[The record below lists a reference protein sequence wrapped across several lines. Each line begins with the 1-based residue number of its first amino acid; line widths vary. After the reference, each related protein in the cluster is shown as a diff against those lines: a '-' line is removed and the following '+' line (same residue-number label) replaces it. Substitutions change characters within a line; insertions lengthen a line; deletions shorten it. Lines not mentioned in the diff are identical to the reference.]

1 MLRNKT
7 MIQKK
12 QFLGAFIMA
21 AAFAG
26 YTFNGYADN
35 GLITYSANTGT
46 KEVKY
51 FGTLKKESFDVAML
65 LADKYAK
72 GKKIETI
79 KVPFPKDAEISNVKI
94 WMTKKLALANKKN
107 VADVM
112 TLDATMDDS
121 TAIVKL
127 ATPYTIDSDTLYIGY
142 SFDIDELT
150 DRTQLPISLINEKG
164 VQGLWT
170 HSNRTYRAWMDKSTY
185 GCSAMQVE
193 LSGFNANDAYF
204 EGFKDY
210 YNQVNIATPI
220 KLTLLNRG
228 YKGIKS
234 IDYSYSVGDKKG
246 SDRLTLDAPIPAYLN
261 ASTEF
266 TITLP
271 AIETKGKY
279 PVTFSIDKVN
289 GEANSETATANS
301 TMAIYNK
308 LPKHRPV
315 MEEFTGTWCGNCARG
330 WVGLEVMTRLH
341 PDFIALA
348 YHSGD
353 VMQVMPVDRFLGF
366 NKDLGYPSANLDR
379 SYTELDPYYGVS
391 MEPFGIEEEW
401 KKQAEIL
408 APASLETEAAF
419 TPDGKNIKAK
429 ATLEFP
435 EAANDADKYSV
446 EFVLVADSLHG
457 EGQAWE
463 QSNYLEDN
471 DTKAHFPFPEAD
483 IFFAGSSSIPNMH
496 YNDVVVATTR
506 LRDGLIKL
514 PAKVEAEKAFSIEGT
529 ISEVDSIKN
538 MANYPVI
545 QDSKNLRIV
554 ALLINEKG
562 QIVNGAK
569 AKVTG
574 YETTGI
580 RNINTNAAEADVPA
594 IYNLQ
599 GHRLQTMQKGLN
611 IIRTKDGKTKKVM
624 L

>member
-1 MLRNKT
+1 

-12 QFLGAFIMA
+12 HFLGAFIMA

-26 YTFNGYADN
+26 YTFNGYAND
-35 GLITYSANTGT
+35 GLVTYSANTGT

-51 FGTLKKESFDVAML
+51 FGTAKKESFDVAML
-65 LADKYAK
+65 LADKYTK

-79 KVPFPKDAEISNVKI
+79 KVPFPKNAEIGNVKI
-94 WMTKKLALANKKN
+94 WLTKKLTLENKKN

-121 TAIVKL
+121 TAIVKF

-142 SFDIDELT
+142 SFDVVELT
-150 DRTQLPISLINEKG
+150 ERTQLPISLINEKG

-170 HSNRTYRAWMDKSTY
+170 HSSRTYRSWLDKSTY

-220 KLTLLNRG
+220 NLTLLNHG
-228 YKGIKS
+228 YNGIKS
-234 IDYSYSVGDKKG
+234 IDYSYSVGDKKV
-246 SDRLTLDAPIPAYLN
+246 SDHLTLDAPIPACLN

-266 TITLP
+266 TVTLP

-279 PVTFSIDKVN
+279 PVSFSIDKVN
-289 GEANSETATANS
+289 GEANSEVATANS
-301 TMAIYNK
+301 TIAIYNK

-330 WVGLEVMTRLH
+330 WIGLEVMTRLH

-353 VMQVMPVDRFLGF
+353 VMQVIDQKQFLGF
-366 NKDLGYPSANLDR
+366 DTSNPSYPMANIDR
-379 SYTELDPYYGVS
+379 VYTDIDPYYGED
-391 MEPFGIEEEW
+391 MTPFGIEELW
-401 KKQAEIL
+401 NKRAEIL

-419 TPDGKNIKAK
+419 TPDGKDIKAK
-429 ATLEFP
+429 AILEFP

-446 EFVLVADSLHG
+446 EFVLVTDGLHG

-463 QSNYLEDN
+463 QSNYLEENEKGDY
-471 DTKAHFPFPEAD
+471 PFPEAD

-514 PAKVEAEKAFSIEGT
+514 PAKVEAEKAFSIKGT

-554 ALLINEKG
+554 ALLLNEKG
-562 QIVNGAK
+562 QIVNGAQ

>member
-1 MLRNKT
+1 

-12 QFLGAFIMA
+12 HFLGAFIMA
-21 AAFAG
+21 VAFAG

-35 GLITYSANTGT
+35 GLVTYSANTGT

-51 FGTLKKESFDVAML
+51 FGTAKKESFDVAML
-65 LADKYAK
+65 LADKYTK
-72 GKKIETI
+72 GKKIESI
-79 KVPFPKDAEISNVKI
+79 KVPFPKNAEIGNVKI
-94 WMTKKLALANKKN
+94 WLTKKLALANKKN

-121 TAIVKL
+121 TAIVKF

-142 SFDIDELT
+142 SFDVVELT
-150 DRTQLPISLINEKG
+150 ERTQLPISLINEKG

-170 HSNRTYRAWMDKSTY
+170 HSSRTYRSWLDKSTY

-220 KLTLLNRG
+220 NLTLLNRG
-228 YKGIKS
+228 YNGIKS
-234 IDYSYSVGDKKG
+234 IDYSYSVGDKKV
-246 SDRLTLDAPIPAYLN
+246 SDHLTLDAPIPACLN

-266 TITLP
+266 TVTLP
-271 AIETKGKY
+271 AIEAKGKY

-289 GEANSETATANS
+289 GEANSEVATANS

-330 WVGLEVMTRLH
+330 WIGLEVMTRLH

-353 VMQVMPVDRFLGF
+353 VMQVIDQKLFLGF
-366 NKDLGYPSANLDR
+366 DTENPSYPMANIDR
-379 SYTELDPYYGVS
+379 VYTDIDPYYGAD
-391 MEPFGIEEEW
+391 MTPFGIEEIW

-419 TPDGKNIKAK
+419 TPDGKDIKAK

-446 EFVLVADSLHG
+446 EFVLVTDGLHG

-463 QSNYLEDN
+463 QSNYLEENEKGDY
-471 DTKAHFPFPEAD
+471 PFPEAD

-529 ISEVDSIKN
+529 ITEVDSIKN

-554 ALLINEKG
+554 ALLLNEKG
-562 QIVNGAK
+562 QIVNGAQ

>member
-1 MLRNKT
+1 

-12 QFLGAFIMA
+12 HFLGAFIMA

-51 FGTLKKESFDVAML
+51 FGTAKKESFDVAML
-65 LADKYAK
+65 LADKYTK
-72 GKKIETI
+72 GKKIESI
-79 KVPFPKDAEISNVKI
+79 KVPFPKNAEIGNVKI
-94 WMTKKLALANKKN
+94 WLTKKLALANKKN

-121 TAIVKL
+121 TAIVKF

-142 SFDIDELT
+142 SFDVVELT
-150 DRTQLPISLINEKG
+150 ERTQLPISLINEKG

-170 HSNRTYRAWMDKSTY
+170 HSSRTYRSWLDKSTY

-220 KLTLLNRG
+220 NLTLLNRG
-228 YKGIKS
+228 YNGIKS
-234 IDYSYSVGDKKG
+234 IDYSYSVGDKKV
-246 SDRLTLDAPIPAYLN
+246 SDRLTLDAPIPACLN

-266 TITLP
+266 TVTLP
-271 AIETKGKY
+271 AIEAKGKY

-289 GEANSETATANS
+289 GEANSEVATANS

-330 WVGLEVMTRLH
+330 WIGLEVMTRLH

-353 VMQVMPVDRFLGF
+353 VMQVIDQKNFLGF
-366 NKDLGYPSANLDR
+366 DTENPAYPMANIDR
-379 SYTELDPYYGVS
+379 VYTDIDPYYGAD
-391 MEPFGIEEEW
+391 MTPFGIEEIW

-419 TPDGKNIKAK
+419 TPDGNDIKAK
-429 ATLEFP
+429 AILEFP
-435 EAANDADKYSV
+435 EDANDADKYSV
-446 EFVLVADSLHG
+446 EFVLVTDGLHG

-463 QSNYLEDN
+463 QSNYLEENEKGD
-471 DTKAHFPFPEAD
+471 FPFPEAD

-506 LRDGLIKL
+506 LRNGLIKL
-514 PAKVEAEKAFSIEGT
+514 PAKVEAEKAFCIEGT
-529 ISEVDSIKN
+529 ITEVDSIKN

-554 ALLINEKG
+554 ALLLNEKG
-562 QIVNGAK
+562 QIVNGAQ

-580 RNINTNAAEADVPA
+580 RNINNNAAEADVPA

>member
-1 MLRNKT
+1 
-7 MIQKK
+7 
-12 QFLGAFIMA
+12 
-21 AAFAG
+21 
-26 YTFNGYADN
+26 
-35 GLITYSANTGT
+35 
-46 KEVKY
+46 
-51 FGTLKKESFDVAML
+51 
-65 LADKYAK
+65 
-72 GKKIETI
+72 
-79 KVPFPKDAEISNVKI
+79 
-94 WMTKKLALANKKN
+94 
-107 VADVM
+107 
-112 TLDATMDDS
+112 
-121 TAIVKL
+121 
-127 ATPYTIDSDTLYIGY
+127 
-142 SFDIDELT
+142 
-150 DRTQLPISLINEKG
+150 
-164 VQGLWT
+164 
-170 HSNRTYRAWMDKSTY
+170 MDKSLY
-185 GCSAMQVE
+185 GCSAIQVE

-228 YKGIKS
+228 YNGIKS

-246 SDRLTLDAPIPAYLN
+246 SDRLTLDAPIPACLN

-279 PVTFSIDKVN
+279 PVSFSIDKVN
-289 GEANSETATANS
+289 GEANSEVATANS

-330 WVGLEVMTRLH
+330 WIGLEVMTRLH

-353 VMQVMPVDRFLGF
+353 VMQVIDQKLFLGF
-366 NKDLGYPSANLDR
+366 DTENPSYPMANIDR
-379 SYTELDPYYGVS
+379 VYTDIDPYYGAD
-391 MEPFGIEEEW
+391 MTPFGSEEIW

-419 TPDGKNIKAK
+419 TPDGKDIKAK
-429 ATLEFP
+429 AILEFP
-435 EAANDADKYSV
+435 EDTNDADKYSV
-446 EFVLVADSLHG
+446 EFVLVTDGLHG

-463 QSNYLEDN
+463 QSNYLEENEKGDY
-471 DTKAHFPFPEAD
+471 PFPEAD

-514 PAKVEAEKAFSIEGT
+514 PAKVEAEKAFTIEGT
-529 ISEVDSIKN
+529 IAEVDSIKN

-554 ALLINEKG
+554 ALLLNEKG
-562 QIVNGAK
+562 EIVNGAQ

-580 RNINTNAAEADVPA
+580 RNINTNATEADVPA

>member
-1 MLRNKT
+1 

-12 QFLGAFIMA
+12 HFLGAFIMA

-26 YTFNGYADN
+26 YTFNGYAND
-35 GLITYSANTGT
+35 GLVTYSANTGT

-51 FGTLKKESFDVAML
+51 FGTAKKESFDVAML
-65 LADKYAK
+65 LADKYTK

-79 KVPFPKDAEISNVKI
+79 KVPFPKNAEIGNVKI
-94 WMTKKLALANKKN
+94 WLTKKLTLENKKN

-112 TLDATMDDS
+112 SLDATMDDS
-121 TAIVKL
+121 TAIVKF

-142 SFDIDELT
+142 SFDVVELT
-150 DRTQLPISLINEKG
+150 ERTQLPISLINEKG

-170 HSNRTYRAWMDKSTY
+170 HSSRTYRSWLDKSTY

-220 KLTLLNRG
+220 NLTLLNRG
-228 YKGIKS
+228 YNGIKS
-234 IDYSYSVGDKKG
+234 IDYSYSVGDKKV
-246 SDRLTLDAPIPAYLN
+246 SDHLTLDAPIPACLN

-266 TITLP
+266 TVTLP
-271 AIETKGKY
+271 AIEAKGKY

-289 GEANSETATANS
+289 GEANSEVATANS

-315 MEEFTGTWCGNCARG
+315 MEEFTGTWCGNCSRG
-330 WVGLEVMTRLH
+330 WIGLEVMTRLH

-353 VMQVMPVDRFLGF
+353 VMQVIDQKNFLGF
-366 NKDLGYPSANLDR
+366 DTENPAYPMANIDR
-379 SYTELDPYYGVS
+379 VYTDIDPYYGAD
-391 MEPFGIEEEW
+391 MTPFGIEEIW

-419 TPDGKNIKAK
+419 TPDGKDIKAK
-429 ATLEFP
+429 AILEFP
-435 EAANDADKYSV
+435 EDANDADKYSV
-446 EFVLVADSLHG
+446 EFVLVTDGLHG

-463 QSNYLEDN
+463 QSNYLEENEKGDY
-471 DTKAHFPFPEAD
+471 PFPEAD

-514 PAKVEAEKAFSIEGT
+514 PAKVEAEKAFCIEGT
-529 ISEVDSIKN
+529 ITEVDSIKN

-554 ALLINEKG
+554 ALLLNEKG
-562 QIVNGAK
+562 EIVNGAQ

>member
-1 MLRNKT
+1 

-12 QFLGAFIMA
+12 HFLGAFIMA

-51 FGTLKKESFDVAML
+51 FGTAKKESFDVAML
-65 LADKYAK
+65 LADKYTK

-79 KVPFPKDAEISNVKI
+79 KVPFPKNAEIGNVKI
-94 WMTKKLALANKKN
+94 WLTKKLTLENKKN

-121 TAIVKL
+121 TAIVKF

-142 SFDIDELT
+142 SFDVVELT
-150 DRTQLPISLINEKG
+150 ERTQLPISLINEKG

-170 HSNRTYRAWMDKSTY
+170 HSSRTYRSWLDKSTY

-220 KLTLLNRG
+220 NLTLLNRG
-228 YKGIKS
+228 YNGIKS
-234 IDYSYSVGDKKG
+234 IDYSYSVGDKKV
-246 SDRLTLDAPIPAYLN
+246 SDHLTLDAPIPACLN

-266 TITLP
+266 TVTLP
-271 AIETKGKY
+271 AIEAKGKY

-289 GEANSETATANS
+289 GEANSEVATANS

-330 WVGLEVMTRLH
+330 WIGLEVMTRLH

-353 VMQVMPVDRFLGF
+353 VMQVIDQKNFLGF
-366 NKDLGYPSANLDR
+366 DTENPAYPMANIDR
-379 SYTELDPYYGVS
+379 VYTDIDPYYGAD
-391 MEPFGIEEEW
+391 MTPFGIEEMW

-419 TPDGKNIKAK
+419 TPDGKDIKAK
-429 ATLEFP
+429 AILEFP
-435 EAANDADKYSV
+435 EDVNDADKYSV
-446 EFVLVADSLHG
+446 EFVLVTDGLHG

-463 QSNYLEDN
+463 QSNYLEENEKGDY
-471 DTKAHFPFPEAD
+471 PFPEAD

-554 ALLINEKG
+554 ALLLNEKG
-562 QIVNGAK
+562 QIVNGAQ

>member
-1 MLRNKT
+1 

-12 QFLGAFIMA
+12 HFLGAFIMA

-26 YTFNGYADN
+26 YTFNGYAND
-35 GLITYSANTGT
+35 GLVTYSANTGT

-51 FGTLKKESFDVAML
+51 FGTAKKESFDVAML
-65 LADKYAK
+65 LADKYTK

-79 KVPFPKDAEISNVKI
+79 KVPFPKNAEIGNVKI
-94 WMTKKLALANKKN
+94 WLTKKLTLENKKN

-112 TLDATMDDS
+112 SLDATMDDS
-121 TAIVKL
+121 TAIVKF

-142 SFDIDELT
+142 SFDVVELT
-150 DRTQLPISLINEKG
+150 ERTQLPISLINEKG

-170 HSNRTYRAWMDKSTY
+170 HSSRTYRSWLDKSTY

-220 KLTLLNRG
+220 NLTLLNRG
-228 YKGIKS
+228 YNGIKS
-234 IDYSYSVGDKKG
+234 IDYSYSVGDKKV
-246 SDRLTLDAPIPAYLN
+246 SDRLTLDAPIPACLN

-266 TITLP
+266 TVTLP
-271 AIETKGKY
+271 AIEAKGKY

-289 GEANSETATANS
+289 GEANSEVATANS

-330 WVGLEVMTRLH
+330 WIGLEVMTRLH

-353 VMQVMPVDRFLGF
+353 VMQVIDQKQFLGF
-366 NKDLGYPSANLDR
+366 DTENPAYPMANIDR
-379 SYTELDPYYGVS
+379 VYTDIDPYYGAD
-391 MEPFGIEEEW
+391 MTPFGIEEIW

-419 TPDGKNIKAK
+419 TPDGNDIKAK
-429 ATLEFP
+429 AILEFP

-446 EFVLVADSLHG
+446 EFVLVTDGLHG

-463 QSNYLEDN
+463 QSNYLEENEKGDY
-471 DTKAHFPFPEAD
+471 PFPEAD

-554 ALLINEKG
+554 ALLLNEKG
-562 QIVNGAK
+562 QIVNGAQ

-580 RNINTNAAEADVPA
+580 RNINNNAAEADVPA

-624 L
+624 R

>member
-1 MLRNKT
+1 

-12 QFLGAFIMA
+12 HFLGAFIMA

-26 YTFNGYADN
+26 YTFNGYAND
-35 GLITYSANTGT
+35 GLVTYSANTGT

-51 FGTLKKESFDVAML
+51 FGTAKKESFDVAML
-65 LADKYAK
+65 LADKYTK
-72 GKKIETI
+72 GKKIESI
-79 KVPFPKDAEISNVKI
+79 KVPFPKNAEIGNVKI
-94 WMTKKLALANKKN
+94 WLTKKLALANKKN

-121 TAIVKL
+121 TAIVKF

-142 SFDIDELT
+142 SFDVVELT
-150 DRTQLPISLINEKG
+150 ERTQLPISLINEKG

-170 HSNRTYRAWMDKSTY
+170 HSSRTYRSWLDKSTY

-220 KLTLLNRG
+220 NLTLLNRG
-228 YKGIKS
+228 YNGIKS
-234 IDYSYSVGDKKG
+234 IDYSYSVGDKKV
-246 SDRLTLDAPIPAYLN
+246 SDRLTLDAPIPACLN

-266 TITLP
+266 TVTLP
-271 AIETKGKY
+271 AIEAKGKY

-289 GEANSETATANS
+289 GEANSEVATANS

-330 WVGLEVMTRLH
+330 WIGLEVMTRLH

-353 VMQVMPVDRFLGF
+353 VMQVIDQKLFLGF
-366 NKDLGYPSANLDR
+366 DTENPSYPMANIDR
-379 SYTELDPYYGVS
+379 VYTDIDPYYGAD
-391 MEPFGIEEEW
+391 MTPFGIEEIW

-419 TPDGKNIKAK
+419 TPDGKDIKAK
-429 ATLEFP
+429 AILEFP
-435 EAANDADKYSV
+435 EDANDADKYSV
-446 EFVLVADSLHG
+446 EFVLVTDGLHG

-463 QSNYLEDN
+463 QSNYLEENEKGD
-471 DTKAHFPFPEAD
+471 FPFPEAD

-506 LRDGLIKL
+506 LRNGLIKL

-529 ISEVDSIKN
+529 ITEVDSIKN

-554 ALLINEKG
+554 ALLLNEKG
-562 QIVNGAK
+562 EIVNGAQ

-580 RNINTNAAEADVPA
+580 RNINNNAAEADVPA

>member
-1 MLRNKT
+1 

-12 QFLGAFIMA
+12 HFLGAFIMA

-35 GLITYSANTGT
+35 GLITYSANNGT

-51 FGTLKKESFDVAML
+51 FGTNKKESFDVAML
-65 LADKYAK
+65 LADKFAK

-79 KVPFPKDAEISNVKI
+79 KVPFPKDAEIGNVKI
-94 WMTKKLALANKKN
+94 WLTKKLTLVNKKN
-107 VADVM
+107 VPDVM
-112 TLDATMDDS
+112 SLDATMDDS

-127 ATPYTIDSDTLYIGY
+127 TTPYTIDSDTLYIGY
-142 SFDIDELT
+142 SFDVVELT
-150 DRTQLPISLINEKG
+150 EKTALPISLINEKG
-164 VQGLWT
+164 AQGLWT
-170 HSNRTYRAWMDKSTY
+170 HSNRTYRSWLDKSTY

-210 YNQVNIATPI
+210 YNQVNTTTPI

-228 YKGIKS
+228 YNGIKS
-234 IDYSYSVGDKKG
+234 IDYSYSVGDKKV
-246 SDRLTLDAPIPAYLN
+246 SDHLTLDAPIPACLN

-266 TITLP
+266 TVTLP
-271 AIETKGKY
+271 AIEAKGKY

-289 GEANSETATANS
+289 GEANSEVATANS

-330 WVGLEVMTRLH
+330 WIGLEVMTRLH

-353 VMQVMPVDRFLGF
+353 VMQVIDQKNFLGF
-366 NKDLGYPSANLDR
+366 DTENPAYPMANIDR
-379 SYTELDPYYGVS
+379 VYTDIDPYYGAD
-391 MEPFGIEEEW
+391 MTPFGIEEIW

-419 TPDGKNIKAK
+419 TPDGKDIKAK
-429 ATLEFP
+429 AILEFP
-435 EAANDADKYSV
+435 EDTNDADKYSV
-446 EFVLVADSLHG
+446 EFVLVTDGLHG

-463 QSNYLEDN
+463 QSNYLEENEKGDY
-471 DTKAHFPFPEAD
+471 PFPEAD

-554 ALLINEKG
+554 ALLLNEKG
-562 QIVNGAK
+562 EIVNGAQ

-580 RNINTNAAEADVPA
+580 RNINTNATEADVPA

>member
-1 MLRNKT
+1 

-12 QFLGAFIMA
+12 HFLGAFIMA

-26 YTFNGYADN
+26 YTFNGYAND
-35 GLITYSANTGT
+35 GLVTYSANTGT

-51 FGTLKKESFDVAML
+51 FGTAKKESFDVAML
-65 LADKYAK
+65 LADKYTK

-79 KVPFPKDAEISNVKI
+79 KVPFPKNAEIGNVKI
-94 WMTKKLALANKKN
+94 WLTKKLALANKKN

-121 TAIVKL
+121 TAIVKF

-142 SFDIDELT
+142 SFDVVELT
-150 DRTQLPISLINEKG
+150 ERTQLPISLINEKG

-170 HSNRTYRAWMDKSTY
+170 HSSRTYRSWLDKSTY

-220 KLTLLNRG
+220 NLTLLNRG
-228 YKGIKS
+228 YNGIKS
-234 IDYSYSVGDKKG
+234 IDYSYSVGDKKV
-246 SDRLTLDAPIPAYLN
+246 SDHLTLDAPIPACLN

-266 TITLP
+266 TVTLP
-271 AIETKGKY
+271 AIEAKGKY

-289 GEANSETATANS
+289 GEANSEVATANS

-330 WVGLEVMTRLH
+330 WIGLEVMTRLH

-353 VMQVMPVDRFLGF
+353 VMQVIDQKQFLGF
-366 NKDLGYPSANLDR
+366 DTSNPSYPMANIDR
-379 SYTELDPYYGVS
+379 VYTDIDPYYGAD
-391 MEPFGIEEEW
+391 MTPFGIEDIW

-419 TPDGKNIKAK
+419 TPDGKDIKAK

-446 EFVLVADSLHG
+446 EFVLVTDGLHG

-463 QSNYLEDN
+463 QSNYLEENEKGDY
-471 DTKAHFPFPEAD
+471 PFPEAD

-529 ISEVDSIKN
+529 IAEVDSIKN

-554 ALLINEKG
+554 ALLLNEKG
-562 QIVNGAK
+562 EIVNGAQ

>member
-1 MLRNKT
+1 
-7 MIQKK
+7 
-12 QFLGAFIMA
+12 MA

-26 YTFNGYADN
+26 YSSDSYADN
-35 GLITYSANTGT
+35 GLITYSANNGT

-51 FGTLKKESFDVAML
+51 FGTNKKESFDVAML

-79 KVPFPKDAEISNVKI
+79 KVPFPKDAEIGNVKI
-94 WMTKKLALANKKN
+94 WLTKKLTLVNKKN
-107 VADVM
+107 VPDVM
-112 TLDATMDDS
+112 SLDATMDDS

-127 ATPYTIDSDTLYIGY
+127 TTPYTIDSDTLYIGY
-142 SFDIDELT
+142 SFDVVELT
-150 DRTQLPISLINEKG
+150 EKTAHPISLINEKG
-164 VQGLWT
+164 AQGLWA
-170 HSNRTYRAWMDKSTY
+170 HSNRTYRSWLDKSTY

-204 EGFKDY
+204 NGFKDY

-228 YKGIKS
+228 YNGIKS

-271 AIETKGKY
+271 AIQSKGKY

-301 TMAIYNK
+301 SMAIYNK

-315 MEEFTGTWCGNCARG
+315 MEEFTGTWCQNCPRG
-330 WVGLEVMTRLH
+330 WIALEVMARLH

-353 VMQVMPVDRFLGF
+353 VMQVIDQKLFLGF
-366 NKDLGYPSANLDR
+366 DTENPSYPMANIDR
-379 SYTELDPYYGVS
+379 VYTDIDPYYGAD
-391 MEPFGIEEEW
+391 MTPFGIEKLW

-429 ATLEFP
+429 AIQEFP

-446 EFVLVADSLHG
+446 EFVLVTDGLHG

-471 DTKAHFPFPEAD
+471 DTQSNYPFPEAN

-506 LRDGLIKL
+506 LLNGLIKL
-514 PAKVEAEKAFSIEGT
+514 PAKVEEEKAFSIEGE
-529 ISEVDSIKN
+529 IANVDSIKN
-538 MANYPVI
+538 KSGFPII

-554 ALLINEKG
+554 ALLLNEKG
-562 QIVNGAK
+562 KIMNGAK
-569 AKVTG
+569 VKVTG

-594 IYNLQ
+594 IYNIQ

-611 IIRTKDGKTKKVM
+611 IIRTKDGKIKKVM
-624 L
+624 R

>member
-1 MLRNKT
+1 

-12 QFLGAFIMA
+12 HFLGAFIMA

-26 YTFNGYADN
+26 YTFNGYAND
-35 GLITYSANTGT
+35 GLVTYSANTGT
-46 KEVKY
+46 KEVTY

-65 LADKYAK
+65 LADKYTK
-72 GKKIETI
+72 GKKIESI
-79 KVPFPKDAEISNVKI
+79 KVPFPKNAEISNVKI
-94 WMTKKLALANKKN
+94 WLTKKLALANKKN

-121 TAIVKL
+121 TAIVKF

-142 SFDIDELT
+142 SFDVVELT
-150 DRTQLPISLINEKG
+150 ERTQLPISLINEKG

-170 HSNRTYRAWMDKSTY
+170 HSSRTYRSWLDKSTY

-220 KLTLLNRG
+220 NLTLLNRG
-228 YKGIKS
+228 YNGIKS
-234 IDYSYSVGDKKG
+234 IDYSYSVGDKKV
-246 SDRLTLDAPIPAYLN
+246 SDHLTLDAPIPACLN

-266 TITLP
+266 TVTLP
-271 AIETKGKY
+271 AIEAKGKY

-289 GEANSETATANS
+289 GEANSEVATANS

-330 WVGLEVMTRLH
+330 WIGLEVMTRLH

-353 VMQVMPVDRFLGF
+353 VMQVIDQKQFLGF
-366 NKDLGYPSANLDR
+366 DTENPSYPMANIDR
-379 SYTELDPYYGVS
+379 VYTDIDPYYGAD
-391 MEPFGIEEEW
+391 MTPFGIEEIW

-419 TPDGKNIKAK
+419 TPDGNDIKAK
-429 ATLEFP
+429 AILEFP
-435 EAANDADKYSV
+435 EDANDADKYSV
-446 EFVLVADSLHG
+446 EFVLVTDGLHG

-463 QSNYLEDN
+463 QSNYLEENEKGDY
-471 DTKAHFPFPEAD
+471 PFPEAD

-506 LRDGLIKL
+506 LRNGLIKL
-514 PAKVEAEKAFSIEGT
+514 PAKVEAEKAFCIEGT
-529 ISEVDSIKN
+529 ITEVDSIKN

-554 ALLINEKG
+554 ALLLNEKG
-562 QIVNGAK
+562 QIVNGAQ

-624 L
+624 R

>member
-1 MLRNKT
+1 

-12 QFLGAFIMA
+12 HFLGAFIMA

-26 YTFNGYADN
+26 YTFNGYAND
-35 GLITYSANTGT
+35 GLVTYSANTGT

-51 FGTLKKESFDVAML
+51 FGTAKKESFDVAML
-65 LADKYAK
+65 LADKYTK

-79 KVPFPKDAEISNVKI
+79 KVPFPKNAEIGNVKI
-94 WMTKKLALANKKN
+94 WLTKKLTLANKKN

-121 TAIVKL
+121 TAIVKF

-142 SFDIDELT
+142 SFDVVELT
-150 DRTQLPISLINEKG
+150 ERTQLPISLINEKG

-170 HSNRTYRAWMDKSTY
+170 HSSRTYRSWLDKSTY

-220 KLTLLNRG
+220 NLTLLNRG
-228 YKGIKS
+228 YNGIKS
-234 IDYSYSVGDKKG
+234 IDYSYSVGDKKV
-246 SDRLTLDAPIPAYLN
+246 SDHLTLEAPIPACLN

-266 TITLP
+266 TVTLP
-271 AIETKGKY
+271 AIEAKGKY

-289 GEANSETATANS
+289 GEANSEVATANS

-330 WVGLEVMTRLH
+330 WIGLEVMTRLH

-353 VMQVMPVDRFLGF
+353 VMQVIDQKQFLGF
-366 NKDLGYPSANLDR
+366 DTENPAYPMANIDR
-379 SYTELDPYYGVS
+379 VYTDIDPYYGAD
-391 MEPFGIEEEW
+391 MTPFGIEEIW

-419 TPDGKNIKAK
+419 TPDGKDIKAK

-446 EFVLVADSLHG
+446 EFVLVTDGLHG

-463 QSNYLEDN
+463 QSNYLEENEKGDY
-471 DTKAHFPFPEAD
+471 PFPEAD

-506 LRDGLIKL
+506 LRNGLIKL
-514 PAKVEAEKAFSIEGT
+514 PAKVEAEKAFCIEGT
-529 ISEVDSIKN
+529 ITEVDSIKN

-554 ALLINEKG
+554 ALLLNEKG
-562 QIVNGAK
+562 QIVNGAQ

>member
-1 MLRNKT
+1 

-12 QFLGAFIMA
+12 HFLGAFIMA

-51 FGTLKKESFDVAML
+51 FGTAKKESFDVAML
-65 LADKYAK
+65 LADKYTK

-79 KVPFPKDAEISNVKI
+79 KVPFPKNAEIGNVKI
-94 WMTKKLALANKKN
+94 WLTKKLTLENKKN

-112 TLDATMDDS
+112 SLDATMDDS
-121 TAIVKL
+121 TAIVKF

-142 SFDIDELT
+142 SFDVVELT
-150 DRTQLPISLINEKG
+150 ERTQLPISLINEKG

-170 HSNRTYRAWMDKSTY
+170 HSSRTYRSWLDKSTY

-228 YKGIKS
+228 YNGIKS

-246 SDRLTLDAPIPAYLN
+246 SDRLTLDAPIPACLN

-266 TITLP
+266 TVTLP
-271 AIETKGKY
+271 AIEAKGKY

-289 GEANSETATANS
+289 GEANSEVATANS

-315 MEEFTGTWCGNCARG
+315 MEEFTGTWCGNCSRG
-330 WVGLEVMTRLH
+330 WIGLEVMTRLH

-353 VMQVMPVDRFLGF
+353 VMQVIDQKQFLGF
-366 NKDLGYPSANLDR
+366 DTENPAYPMANIDR
-379 SYTELDPYYGVS
+379 VYTDIDPYYGAD
-391 MEPFGIEEEW
+391 MTPFGIEEIW

-419 TPDGKNIKAK
+419 TPDGNDIKAK
-429 ATLEFP
+429 AILEFP

-446 EFVLVADSLHG
+446 EFVLVTDGLHG

-463 QSNYLEDN
+463 QSNYLEENEKGDY
-471 DTKAHFPFPEAD
+471 PFPEAD

-554 ALLINEKG
+554 ALLLNEKG
-562 QIVNGAK
+562 EIVNGAQ

>member
-1 MLRNKT
+1 

-12 QFLGAFIMA
+12 HFLGAFIMA

-26 YTFNGYADN
+26 YTFNGYAND
-35 GLITYSANTGT
+35 GLVTYSANTGT

-51 FGTLKKESFDVAML
+51 FGTAKKESFDVAML
-65 LADKYAK
+65 LADKYTK

-79 KVPFPKDAEISNVKI
+79 KVPFPKNAEIGNVKI
-94 WMTKKLALANKKN
+94 WLTKKLTLENKKN

-121 TAIVKL
+121 TAIVKF

-142 SFDIDELT
+142 SFDVVELT
-150 DRTQLPISLINEKG
+150 ERTQLPISLINEKG

-170 HSNRTYRAWMDKSTY
+170 HSSRTYRSWLDKSTY

-228 YKGIKS
+228 YNGIKS
-234 IDYSYSVGDKKG
+234 IDYSYSVGDKKV
-246 SDRLTLDAPIPAYLN
+246 SDHLTLDAPIPACLN

-266 TITLP
+266 TVTLP
-271 AIETKGKY
+271 AIEAKGKY

-289 GEANSETATANS
+289 GEANSEVATANS

-330 WVGLEVMTRLH
+330 WIGLEVMTRLH

-353 VMQVMPVDRFLGF
+353 VMQVIDQKQFLGF
-366 NKDLGYPSANLDR
+366 DTENPSYPMANIDR
-379 SYTELDPYYGVS
+379 VYTDIDPYYGAD
-391 MEPFGIEEEW
+391 MTPFGIEEIW

-419 TPDGKNIKAK
+419 TPDGKDIKAK
-429 ATLEFP
+429 AILEFP
-435 EAANDADKYSV
+435 EDTNDADKYSV
-446 EFVLVADSLHG
+446 EFVLVTDGLHG

-463 QSNYLEDN
+463 QSNYLEENEKGDY
-471 DTKAHFPFPEAD
+471 PFPEAD

-554 ALLINEKG
+554 ALLLNEKG
-562 QIVNGAK
+562 EIVNGAQ

>member
-1 MLRNKT
+1 

-12 QFLGAFIMA
+12 HFLGAFIMA

-26 YTFNGYADN
+26 YTFNGYAND
-35 GLITYSANTGT
+35 GLVTYSANTGT
-46 KEVKY
+46 KKVKY
-51 FGTLKKESFDVAML
+51 FGTEKKESFDVAML

-72 GKKIETI
+72 GKKIESI
-79 KVPFPKDAEISNVKI
+79 KVPFPKDAEIGNVKI
-94 WMTKKLALANKKN
+94 WMTKKLTLENKKN

-142 SFDIDELT
+142 SFDVVELT
-150 DRTQLPISLINEKG
+150 EKTALPISLINEKG

-170 HSNRTYRAWMDKSTY
+170 HSNRTYRAWLDKSIY

-228 YKGIKS
+228 YNGIKS
-234 IDYSYSVGDKKG
+234 IDYSYSIGDKKG
-246 SDRLTLDAPIPAYLN
+246 SDRLTLDAPIPACLN

-289 GEANSETATANS
+289 GEANSKVATANS

-330 WVGLEVMTRLH
+330 WIGLEVMTRLH

-353 VMQVMPVDRFLGF
+353 VMQVIDQKQFLGF
-366 NKDLGYPSANLDR
+366 DTSNPSYPMANIDR
-379 SYTELDPYYGVS
+379 VYTDIDPYYGAD
-391 MEPFGIEEEW
+391 MTPFGIEELW
-401 KKQAEIL
+401 NKRAEIL

-429 ATLEFP
+429 AILEFP

-446 EFVLVADSLHG
+446 EFVLVTDGLHG

-463 QSNYLEDN
+463 QSNYLEENEKGDY
-471 DTKAHFPFPEAD
+471 PFPEAD

-506 LRDGLIKL
+506 LREGLIKL

-554 ALLINEKG
+554 ALLLNEKG
-562 QIVNGAK
+562 QIVNGAQ

>member
-1 MLRNKT
+1 

-12 QFLGAFIMA
+12 HFLGAFIMA

-26 YTFNGYADN
+26 YTFNGYAND
-35 GLITYSANTGT
+35 GLVTYSANTGT

-51 FGTLKKESFDVAML
+51 FGTAKKESFDVAML
-65 LADKYAK
+65 LADKYTK

-79 KVPFPKDAEISNVKI
+79 KVPFPKNAEIGNVKI
-94 WMTKKLALANKKN
+94 WLTKKLTLENKKN

-121 TAIVKL
+121 TAIVKF

-142 SFDIDELT
+142 SFDVVELT
-150 DRTQLPISLINEKG
+150 ERTQLPISLINEKG

-170 HSNRTYRAWMDKSTY
+170 HSSRTYRSWLDKSIY
-185 GCSAMQVE
+185 GCSAIQVE

-220 KLTLLNRG
+220 NLTLLNRG
-228 YKGIKS
+228 YNGIKS
-234 IDYSYSVGDKKG
+234 IDYSYSVGDKKV
-246 SDRLTLDAPIPAYLN
+246 SDHLTLDAPIPACLN

-266 TITLP
+266 TVTLP
-271 AIETKGKY
+271 AIEAKGKY

-289 GEANSETATANS
+289 GEANSEVATANS

-330 WVGLEVMTRLH
+330 WIGLEVMTRLH

-353 VMQVMPVDRFLGF
+353 VMQVIDQKNFLGF
-366 NKDLGYPSANLDR
+366 DTENPAYPMANIDR
-379 SYTELDPYYGVS
+379 VYTDIDPYYGAD
-391 MEPFGIEEEW
+391 MTPFGIEEIW

-419 TPDGKNIKAK
+419 TPDGKDIKAK
-429 ATLEFP
+429 AILEFP
-435 EAANDADKYSV
+435 EDANDADKYSV
-446 EFVLVADSLHG
+446 EFVLVTDGLHG

-463 QSNYLEDN
+463 QSNYLEENEKGDY
-471 DTKAHFPFPEAD
+471 PFPEAD

-529 ISEVDSIKN
+529 ITEVDSIKN

-554 ALLINEKG
+554 ALLLNEKG
-562 QIVNGAK
+562 EIVNGAQ

-580 RNINTNAAEADVPA
+580 RNINNNAAEADVPA

-624 L
+624 R

>member
-1 MLRNKT
+1 

-12 QFLGAFIMA
+12 HFLGAFIMA

-26 YTFNGYADN
+26 YTFNGYAND
-35 GLITYSANTGT
+35 GLVTYSANTGT

-51 FGTLKKESFDVAML
+51 FGTAKKESFDVAML
-65 LADKYAK
+65 LADKYTK

-79 KVPFPKDAEISNVKI
+79 KVPFPKNAEIGNVKI
-94 WMTKKLALANKKN
+94 WLTKKLTLENKKN

-121 TAIVKL
+121 TAIVKF

-142 SFDIDELT
+142 SFDVVELT
-150 DRTQLPISLINEKG
+150 ERTQLPISLINEKG

-170 HSNRTYRAWMDKSTY
+170 HSSRTYRSWLDKSTY

-228 YKGIKS
+228 YNGIKS
-234 IDYSYSVGDKKG
+234 IDYSYSVGDKKV
-246 SDRLTLDAPIPAYLN
+246 SDHLTLDAPIPACLN

-266 TITLP
+266 TVTLP
-271 AIETKGKY
+271 AIEAKGKY

-289 GEANSETATANS
+289 GEANSEVATANS

-330 WVGLEVMTRLH
+330 WIGLEVMTRLH

-353 VMQVMPVDRFLGF
+353 VMQVIDQKQFLGF
-366 NKDLGYPSANLDR
+366 DTENPSYPMANIDR
-379 SYTELDPYYGVS
+379 VYTDIDPYYGAD
-391 MEPFGIEEEW
+391 MTPFGIEEIW

-419 TPDGKNIKAK
+419 TPDGNDIKAK
-429 ATLEFP
+429 AILEFP
-435 EAANDADKYSV
+435 EDANDADKYSV
-446 EFVLVADSLHG
+446 EFVLVTDGLHG

-463 QSNYLEDN
+463 QSNYLEENEKGDY
-471 DTKAHFPFPEAD
+471 PFPEAD

-554 ALLINEKG
+554 ALLLNEKG
-562 QIVNGAK
+562 EIVNGAQ

-580 RNINTNAAEADVPA
+580 RNINNNAAEADVPA

>member
-1 MLRNKT
+1 

-12 QFLGAFIMA
+12 HFLGAFIMA

-26 YTFNGYADN
+26 YTFNGYAND
-35 GLITYSANTGT
+35 GLVTYSANTGT

-51 FGTLKKESFDVAML
+51 FGTAKKESFDVAML
-65 LADKYAK
+65 LADKYTK

-79 KVPFPKDAEISNVKI
+79 KVPFPKNAEIGNVKI
-94 WMTKKLALANKKN
+94 WLTKKLTLENKKN

-142 SFDIDELT
+142 SFDVVELT
-150 DRTQLPISLINEKG
+150 ERTQLPISLINEKG

-170 HSNRTYRAWMDKSTY
+170 HSSRTYRSWLDKSTY

-220 KLTLLNRG
+220 NLTLLNRG
-228 YKGIKS
+228 YNGIKS
-234 IDYSYSVGDKKG
+234 IDYSYSVGDKKV
-246 SDRLTLDAPIPAYLN
+246 SDRLTLDAPIPACLN

-266 TITLP
+266 TVTLP
-271 AIETKGKY
+271 AIEAKGKY

-289 GEANSETATANS
+289 GEANSEVATANS

-330 WVGLEVMTRLH
+330 WIGLEVMTRLH

-353 VMQVMPVDRFLGF
+353 VMQVIDQKLFLGF
-366 NKDLGYPSANLDR
+366 DTENPSYPMANIDR
-379 SYTELDPYYGVS
+379 VYTDIDPYYGAD
-391 MEPFGIEEEW
+391 MTPFGIEEIW

-419 TPDGKNIKAK
+419 TPDGKDIKAK
-429 ATLEFP
+429 AILEFP
-435 EAANDADKYSV
+435 EDANDADKYSV
-446 EFVLVADSLHG
+446 EFVLVTDGLHG

-463 QSNYLEDN
+463 QSNYLEEKEKGD
-471 DTKAHFPFPEAD
+471 FPFPEAD

-506 LRDGLIKL
+506 LRNGLIKL

-529 ISEVDSIKN
+529 ITEVDSIKN

-554 ALLINEKG
+554 ALLLNEKG
-562 QIVNGAK
+562 QIVNGAQ

>member
-1 MLRNKT
+1 

-12 QFLGAFIMA
+12 HFLDAFIMA

-26 YTFNGYADN
+26 YTFNGYANN

-51 FGTLKKESFDVAML
+51 FGTAKKESFDVAML
-65 LADKYAK
+65 LADKYTK
-72 GKKIETI
+72 GKKIESI
-79 KVPFPKDAEISNVKI
+79 KVPFPKNAEIGNVKI
-94 WMTKKLALANKKN
+94 WLTKKLALANKKN

-121 TAIVKL
+121 TAIVKF

-142 SFDIDELT
+142 SFDVVELT
-150 DRTQLPISLINEKG
+150 ERTQLPISLINEKG

-170 HSNRTYRAWMDKSTY
+170 HSSRTYRSWLDKSTY

-220 KLTLLNRG
+220 NLTLLNRG
-228 YKGIKS
+228 YNGIKS
-234 IDYSYSVGDKKG
+234 IDYSYSVGDKKV
-246 SDRLTLDAPIPAYLN
+246 SDHLTLDAPIPACLN

-266 TITLP
+266 TVTLP
-271 AIETKGKY
+271 AIEAKGKY

-289 GEANSETATANS
+289 GEANSEVATANS

-330 WVGLEVMTRLH
+330 WIGLEVMTRLH

-353 VMQVMPVDRFLGF
+353 VMQVIDQKQFLGF
-366 NKDLGYPSANLDR
+366 DTENPSYPMANIDR
-379 SYTELDPYYGVS
+379 VYTDIDPYYGAD
-391 MEPFGIEEEW
+391 MTPFGIEEIW

-419 TPDGKNIKAK
+419 TPDGKDIKAK
-429 ATLEFP
+429 AILEFP
-435 EAANDADKYSV
+435 EDTNDADKYSV
-446 EFVLVADSLHG
+446 EFVLVTDGLHG

-463 QSNYLEDN
+463 QSNYLEENEKGDY
-471 DTKAHFPFPEAD
+471 PFPEAD

-506 LRDGLIKL
+506 LRNGLIKL

-529 ISEVDSIKN
+529 ITEVDSIKN

-554 ALLINEKG
+554 ALLLNEKG
-562 QIVNGAK
+562 QIVNGAQ

-580 RNINTNAAEADVPA
+580 RNINNNAAEADVPA

>member
-1 MLRNKT
+1 

-12 QFLGAFIMA
+12 HFLGAFIMA

-26 YTFNGYADN
+26 YTFNGYAND
-35 GLITYSANTGT
+35 GLVTYSANTGT

-51 FGTLKKESFDVAML
+51 FGTAKKESFDVAML
-65 LADKYAK
+65 LADKYTK

-79 KVPFPKDAEISNVKI
+79 KVPFPKNAEIGNVKI
-94 WMTKKLALANKKN
+94 WLTKKLTLENKKN

-142 SFDIDELT
+142 SFDVVELT
-150 DRTQLPISLINEKG
+150 ERTQLPISLINEKG

-170 HSNRTYRAWMDKSTY
+170 HSSRTYRSWLDKSTY

-220 KLTLLNRG
+220 NLTLLNRG
-228 YKGIKS
+228 YNGIKS
-234 IDYSYSVGDKKG
+234 IDYSYSVGDKKV
-246 SDRLTLDAPIPAYLN
+246 SDHLTLDAPIPACLN

-266 TITLP
+266 TVTLP
-271 AIETKGKY
+271 AIEAKGKY

-289 GEANSETATANS
+289 GEANSEVATANS

-330 WVGLEVMTRLH
+330 WIGLEVMTRLH

-353 VMQVMPVDRFLGF
+353 VMQVIDQKQFLGF
-366 NKDLGYPSANLDR
+366 DTENPSYPMANIDR
-379 SYTELDPYYGVS
+379 VYTDIDPYYGAD
-391 MEPFGIEEEW
+391 MTPFGIEEIW

-419 TPDGKNIKAK
+419 TPDGKDIKGK
-429 ATLEFP
+429 AILEFP
-435 EAANDADKYSV
+435 EDTNDADKYSV
-446 EFVLVADSLHG
+446 EFVLVTDGLHG

-463 QSNYLEDN
+463 QSNYLEENEKGDY
-471 DTKAHFPFPEAD
+471 PFPEAD

-506 LRDGLIKL
+506 LRNGLIKL

-529 ISEVDSIKN
+529 ITEVDSIKN

-554 ALLINEKG
+554 ALLLNEKG

>member
-1 MLRNKT
+1 

-12 QFLGAFIMA
+12 HFLGAFIMA

-26 YTFNGYADN
+26 YTFNGYAND
-35 GLITYSANTGT
+35 GLVTYSANTGT

-51 FGTLKKESFDVAML
+51 FGTAKKESFDVAML
-65 LADKYAK
+65 LADKYTK

-79 KVPFPKDAEISNVKI
+79 KVPFPKNAEIGNVKI
-94 WMTKKLALANKKN
+94 WLTKKLTLENKKN

-142 SFDIDELT
+142 SFDVVELT
-150 DRTQLPISLINEKG
+150 ERTQLPISLINEKG

-170 HSNRTYRAWMDKSTY
+170 HSSRTYRSWLDKSTY

-220 KLTLLNRG
+220 NLTLLNRG
-228 YKGIKS
+228 YNGIKS
-234 IDYSYSVGDKKG
+234 IDYSYSVGDKKV
-246 SDRLTLDAPIPAYLN
+246 SDHLTLEAPIPACLN

-266 TITLP
+266 TVTVP
-271 AIETKGKY
+271 AIEAKGKY

-289 GEANSETATANS
+289 GEANSEVATANS

-330 WVGLEVMTRLH
+330 WIGLEVMTRLH

-353 VMQVMPVDRFLGF
+353 VMQVIDQKLFLGF
-366 NKDLGYPSANLDR
+366 DTENPSYPMANIDR
-379 SYTELDPYYGVS
+379 VYTDIDPYYGAD
-391 MEPFGIEEEW
+391 MTPFGIEEIW

-419 TPDGKNIKAK
+419 TPDGKDIKAK
-429 ATLEFP
+429 AILEFP
-435 EAANDADKYSV
+435 EDTNDADKYSV
-446 EFVLVADSLHG
+446 EFVLVTDGLHG

-463 QSNYLEDN
+463 QSNYLEENEKGDY
-471 DTKAHFPFPEAD
+471 PFPEAD

-514 PAKVEAEKAFSIEGT
+514 PAKVEAEKAFTIEGT
-529 ISEVDSIKN
+529 IAEVDSIKN

>member
-1 MLRNKT
+1 

-12 QFLGAFIMA
+12 HFLGAFIMA

-26 YTFNGYADN
+26 YTFNGYAND
-35 GLITYSANTGT
+35 GLVTYSANTGT

-51 FGTLKKESFDVAML
+51 FGTAKKESFDVAML
-65 LADKYAK
+65 LADKYTK

-79 KVPFPKDAEISNVKI
+79 KVPFPKNAEIGNVKI
-94 WMTKKLALANKKN
+94 WLTKKLTLENKKN

-142 SFDIDELT
+142 SFDVVELT
-150 DRTQLPISLINEKG
+150 ERTQLPISLINEKG

-170 HSNRTYRAWMDKSTY
+170 HSSRTYRSWLDKSTY

-220 KLTLLNRG
+220 NLTLLNRG
-228 YKGIKS
+228 YNGIKS
-234 IDYSYSVGDKKG
+234 IDYSYSVGDKKV
-246 SDRLTLDAPIPAYLN
+246 SDHLTLDAPIPACLN

-266 TITLP
+266 TVTLP
-271 AIETKGKY
+271 AIEAKGKY

-289 GEANSETATANS
+289 GEANSEVATANS

-330 WVGLEVMTRLH
+330 WIGLEVMTRLH

-353 VMQVMPVDRFLGF
+353 VMQVIDQKNFLGF
-366 NKDLGYPSANLDR
+366 DTENPAYPMANIDR
-379 SYTELDPYYGVS
+379 VYTDIDPYYGAD
-391 MEPFGIEEEW
+391 MTPFGIEEIW

-419 TPDGKNIKAK
+419 TPDGKDIKGK
-429 ATLEFP
+429 AILEFP
-435 EAANDADKYSV
+435 EDTNDADKYSV
-446 EFVLVADSLHG
+446 EFVLVTDGLHG

-463 QSNYLEDN
+463 QSNYLEENEKGDY
-471 DTKAHFPFPEAD
+471 PFPEAD

-506 LRDGLIKL
+506 LRNGLIKL

-529 ISEVDSIKN
+529 ITEVDSIKN

-554 ALLINEKG
+554 ALLLNEKG

>member
-1 MLRNKT
+1 
-7 MIQKK
+7 
-12 QFLGAFIMA
+12 
-21 AAFAG
+21 
-26 YTFNGYADN
+26 
-35 GLITYSANTGT
+35 
-46 KEVKY
+46 
-51 FGTLKKESFDVAML
+51 ML
-65 LADKYAK
+65 LADKYTK

-79 KVPFPKDAEISNVKI
+79 KVPFPKNAEIGNVKI
-94 WMTKKLALANKKN
+94 WLTKKLALANKKN

-121 TAIVKL
+121 TAIVKF

-142 SFDIDELT
+142 SFDVVELT
-150 DRTQLPISLINEKG
+150 ERTQLPISLINEKG

-170 HSNRTYRAWMDKSTY
+170 HSSRTYRSWLDKSTY

-228 YKGIKS
+228 YNGIKS
-234 IDYSYSVGDKKG
+234 IDYSYSVGDKKV
-246 SDRLTLDAPIPAYLN
+246 SDHLTLDAPIPACLN

-266 TITLP
+266 TVTLP
-271 AIETKGKY
+271 AIEAKGKY

-289 GEANSETATANS
+289 GEANSEVATANS

-330 WVGLEVMTRLH
+330 WIGLEVMTRLH

-353 VMQVMPVDRFLGF
+353 VMQVIDQKQFLGF
-366 NKDLGYPSANLDR
+366 DTSNPSYPMANIDR
-379 SYTELDPYYGVS
+379 VYTDIDPYYGAD
-391 MEPFGIEEEW
+391 MTPFGIEELW

-419 TPDGKNIKAK
+419 TPDGKDIKAK

-435 EAANDADKYSV
+435 EDANDADKYSV
-446 EFVLVADSLHG
+446 EFVLVTDGLHG

-463 QSNYLEDN
+463 QSNYLEENEKGDY
-471 DTKAHFPFPEAD
+471 PFPEAD

-529 ISEVDSIKN
+529 ITEVDSIKN

-554 ALLINEKG
+554 ALLLNEKG
-562 QIVNGAK
+562 QIVNGAQ

>member
-1 MLRNKT
+1 

-12 QFLGAFIMA
+12 HFLGAFIMA

-26 YTFNGYADN
+26 YTFNGYAND
-35 GLITYSANTGT
+35 GLVTYSANTGT

-51 FGTLKKESFDVAML
+51 FGTAKKESFDVAML
-65 LADKYAK
+65 LADKYTK

-79 KVPFPKDAEISNVKI
+79 KVPFPKNAEIGNVKI
-94 WMTKKLALANKKN
+94 WLTKKLTLENKKN

-142 SFDIDELT
+142 SFDVVELT
-150 DRTQLPISLINEKG
+150 ERTQLPISLINEKG

-170 HSNRTYRAWMDKSTY
+170 HSSRTYRSWLDKSTY

-220 KLTLLNRG
+220 NLTLLNRG
-228 YKGIKS
+228 YNGIKS
-234 IDYSYSVGDKKG
+234 IDYSYSVGDKKV
-246 SDRLTLDAPIPAYLN
+246 SDHLTLDAPIPACLN

-266 TITLP
+266 TVTLP
-271 AIETKGKY
+271 AIEAKGKY

-289 GEANSETATANS
+289 GEANSEVATANS

-330 WVGLEVMTRLH
+330 WIGLEVMTRLH

-353 VMQVMPVDRFLGF
+353 VMQVIDQKLFLGF
-366 NKDLGYPSANLDR
+366 DTENPSYPMANIDR
-379 SYTELDPYYGVS
+379 VYTDIDPYYGAD
-391 MEPFGIEEEW
+391 MTPFGIEEIW

-419 TPDGKNIKAK
+419 TPDGKDIKAK
-429 ATLEFP
+429 AILEFP
-435 EAANDADKYSV
+435 EDTNDADKYSV
-446 EFVLVADSLHG
+446 EFVLVTDGLHG

-463 QSNYLEDN
+463 QSNYLEENEKGD
-471 DTKAHFPFPEAD
+471 FPFPEAD

-529 ISEVDSIKN
+529 ITEVDSIKN

-554 ALLINEKG
+554 ALLLNEKG
-562 QIVNGAK
+562 QIVNGAQ

>member
-1 MLRNKT
+1 

-12 QFLGAFIMA
+12 HFLGAFIMA

-26 YTFNGYADN
+26 YTFNGYAND
-35 GLITYSANTGT
+35 GLVTYSANTGT

-51 FGTLKKESFDVAML
+51 FGTAKKESFDVAML
-65 LADKYAK
+65 LADKYTK

-79 KVPFPKDAEISNVKI
+79 KVPFPKNAEIGNVKI
-94 WMTKKLALANKKN
+94 WLTKKLTLANKKN

-142 SFDIDELT
+142 SFDVVELT
-150 DRTQLPISLINEKG
+150 ERTQLPISLINEKG

-170 HSNRTYRAWMDKSTY
+170 HSSRTYRSWLDKSTY

-204 EGFKDY
+204 KGFKDY

-220 KLTLLNRG
+220 NLTLLNRG
-228 YKGIKS
+228 YNGIKS
-234 IDYSYSVGDKKG
+234 IDYSYSVGDKKV
-246 SDRLTLDAPIPAYLN
+246 SDHLTLDAPIPACLN

-266 TITLP
+266 TVTLP
-271 AIETKGKY
+271 AIEAKGKY

-330 WVGLEVMTRLH
+330 WIGLEVMTRLH

-353 VMQVMPVDRFLGF
+353 VMQVIDQKQFLGF
-366 NKDLGYPSANLDR
+366 DTENPSYPMANIDR
-379 SYTELDPYYGVS
+379 VYTDIDPYYGAD
-391 MEPFGIEEEW
+391 MTPFGIEEIW

-419 TPDGKNIKAK
+419 TPDGKDIKAK

-446 EFVLVADSLHG
+446 EFVLVTDGLHG

-463 QSNYLEDN
+463 QSNYLEENEKGDY
-471 DTKAHFPFPEAD
+471 PFPEAD

-506 LRDGLIKL
+506 LRNGLIKL
-514 PAKVEAEKAFSIEGT
+514 PAKVEAEKAFCIEGT
-529 ISEVDSIKN
+529 ITEIDSIKN

-562 QIVNGAK
+562 EIVNGAQ

>member
-1 MLRNKT
+1 

-12 QFLGAFIMA
+12 HFLGAFIMA

-26 YTFNGYADN
+26 YTFNGYAND
-35 GLITYSANTGT
+35 GLVTYSANTGT

-51 FGTLKKESFDVAML
+51 FGTAKKESFDVAML
-65 LADKYAK
+65 LADKYTK
-72 GKKIETI
+72 GKKIESI
-79 KVPFPKDAEISNVKI
+79 KVPFPKNAEIGNVKI
-94 WMTKKLALANKKN
+94 WLTKKLALANKKN

-121 TAIVKL
+121 TAIVKF

-142 SFDIDELT
+142 SFDVVELT
-150 DRTQLPISLINEKG
+150 ERTQLPISLINEKG

-170 HSNRTYRAWMDKSTY
+170 HSSRTYRSWLDKSTY

-220 KLTLLNRG
+220 NLTLLNRG
-228 YKGIKS
+228 YNGIKS
-234 IDYSYSVGDKKG
+234 IDYSYSVGDKKV
-246 SDRLTLDAPIPAYLN
+246 SDRLTLDAPIPACLN

-266 TITLP
+266 TVTLP
-271 AIETKGKY
+271 AIEAKGKY

-289 GEANSETATANS
+289 GEANSEVATANS

-330 WVGLEVMTRLH
+330 WIGLEVMTRLH

-353 VMQVMPVDRFLGF
+353 VMQVIDQKQFLGF
-366 NKDLGYPSANLDR
+366 DTENPSYPMANIDR
-379 SYTELDPYYGVS
+379 VYTDIDPYYGAD
-391 MEPFGIEEEW
+391 MTPFGIEEIW

-419 TPDGKNIKAK
+419 TPDGKDIKAK
-429 ATLEFP
+429 AILEFP
-435 EAANDADKYSV
+435 EDTNDADKYSV
-446 EFVLVADSLHG
+446 EFVLVTDGLHG

-463 QSNYLEDN
+463 QSNYLEENEKGDY
-471 DTKAHFPFPEAD
+471 PFPEAD

-514 PAKVEAEKAFSIEGT
+514 PAKVEAEKAFTIEGT
-529 ISEVDSIKN
+529 IAEVDSIKN

-554 ALLINEKG
+554 ALLLNEKG
-562 QIVNGAK
+562 EIVNGAQ

-580 RNINTNAAEADVPA
+580 RNINTNATEADVPA

>member
-1 MLRNKT
+1 

-12 QFLGAFIMA
+12 HFLGAFIMA

-26 YTFNGYADN
+26 YTFNGYAND
-35 GLITYSANTGT
+35 GLVTYSANTGT

-51 FGTLKKESFDVAML
+51 FGTAKKESFDVAML
-65 LADKYAK
+65 LADKYTK

-79 KVPFPKDAEISNVKI
+79 KVPFPKNAEIGNVKI
-94 WMTKKLALANKKN
+94 WLTKKLALANKKN

-142 SFDIDELT
+142 SFDVVELT
-150 DRTQLPISLINEKG
+150 ERTQLPISLINEKG

-170 HSNRTYRAWMDKSTY
+170 HSSRTYRSWLDKSTY

-220 KLTLLNRG
+220 NLTLLNRG
-228 YKGIKS
+228 YNGIKS
-234 IDYSYSVGDKKG
+234 IDYSYSVGDKKV
-246 SDRLTLDAPIPAYLN
+246 SDHLTLDAPIPACLN

-266 TITLP
+266 TVTLP
-271 AIETKGKY
+271 AIEAKGKY

-289 GEANSETATANS
+289 GEANSEVATANS

-330 WVGLEVMTRLH
+330 WIGLEVMTRLH

-353 VMQVMPVDRFLGF
+353 VMQVIDQKQFLGF
-366 NKDLGYPSANLDR
+366 DTSNPSYPMANIDR
-379 SYTELDPYYGVS
+379 VYTDIDPYYGAD
-391 MEPFGIEEEW
+391 MTPFGIEEIW

-419 TPDGKNIKAK
+419 TPDGKDIKAK

-446 EFVLVADSLHG
+446 EFVLVTDGLHG

-463 QSNYLEDN
+463 QSNYLEENEKGDY
-471 DTKAHFPFPEAD
+471 PFPEAD

-529 ISEVDSIKN
+529 ITEVDSIKN

-554 ALLINEKG
+554 ALLLNEKG
-562 QIVNGAK
+562 QIVNGAQ

-580 RNINTNAAEADVPA
+580 RNINNNAAEADVPA

>member
-1 MLRNKT
+1 

-12 QFLGAFIMA
+12 HFLGAFIMA

-51 FGTLKKESFDVAML
+51 FGTAKKESFDVAML
-65 LADKYAK
+65 LADKYTK

-79 KVPFPKDAEISNVKI
+79 KVPFPKNAEIGNVKI
-94 WMTKKLALANKKN
+94 WLTKKLTLENKKN
-107 VADVM
+107 IADVM

-142 SFDIDELT
+142 SFDVVELT
-150 DRTQLPISLINEKG
+150 ERTQLPISLINEKG

-170 HSNRTYRAWMDKSTY
+170 HSSRTYRSWLDKSTY

-220 KLTLLNRG
+220 NLTLLNRG
-228 YKGIKS
+228 YNGIKS
-234 IDYSYSVGDKKG
+234 IDYSYSVGDKKV
-246 SDRLTLDAPIPAYLN
+246 SDHLTLEAPIPACLN

-266 TITLP
+266 TVTLP
-271 AIETKGKY
+271 AIEAKGKY

-289 GEANSETATANS
+289 GEANSEVATANS

-330 WVGLEVMTRLH
+330 WIGLEVMTRLH

-353 VMQVMPVDRFLGF
+353 VMQVIDQKLFLGF
-366 NKDLGYPSANLDR
+366 DTENPSYPMANIDR
-379 SYTELDPYYGVS
+379 VYTDIDPYYGAD
-391 MEPFGIEEEW
+391 MTPFGIEEIW

-419 TPDGKNIKAK
+419 TPDGKDIKAK
-429 ATLEFP
+429 AILEFP
-435 EAANDADKYSV
+435 EDANDADKYSV
-446 EFVLVADSLHG
+446 EFVLVTDGLHG

-463 QSNYLEDN
+463 QSNYLEENEKGDY
-471 DTKAHFPFPEAD
+471 PFPEAD

-506 LRDGLIKL
+506 LRNGLIKL

-529 ISEVDSIKN
+529 ITEVDSIKN

-554 ALLINEKG
+554 ALLLNEKG
-562 QIVNGAK
+562 QIVNGAQ

-580 RNINTNAAEADVPA
+580 RNINNNAAEADVPA

>member
-1 MLRNKT
+1 

-12 QFLGAFIMA
+12 HFLGAFIMA

-51 FGTLKKESFDVAML
+51 FGTNKKESFDVAML
-65 LADKYAK
+65 LADKYTK

-79 KVPFPKDAEISNVKI
+79 KVPFPKNAEIGNVKI
-94 WMTKKLALANKKN
+94 WLTKKLALANKKN

-121 TAIVKL
+121 TAIVKF

-142 SFDIDELT
+142 SFDVVELT
-150 DRTQLPISLINEKG
+150 ERTQLPISLINEKG

-170 HSNRTYRAWMDKSTY
+170 HSNRTYRSWMDKSLY
-185 GCSAMQVE
+185 GCSAIQVE

-228 YKGIKS
+228 YNGIKS

-246 SDRLTLDAPIPAYLN
+246 SDRLTLDAPIPACLN

-279 PVTFSIDKVN
+279 PVSFSIDKVN
-289 GEANSETATANS
+289 GEANSEVATANS
-301 TMAIYNK
+301 TIAIYNK

-330 WVGLEVMTRLH
+330 WIGLEVMTRLH

-353 VMQVMPVDRFLGF
+353 VMQVIDQKQFLGF
-366 NKDLGYPSANLDR
+366 DTSNPSYPMANIDR
-379 SYTELDPYYGVS
+379 VYTDIDPYYGED
-391 MEPFGIEEEW
+391 MTPFGIEELW
-401 KKQAEIL
+401 NKRAEIL

-419 TPDGKNIKAK
+419 TPDGKDIKAK
-429 ATLEFP
+429 AILEFP

-446 EFVLVADSLHG
+446 EFVLVTDGLHG

-463 QSNYLEDN
+463 QSNYLEENEKGDY
-471 DTKAHFPFPEAD
+471 PFPEAD

-506 LRDGLIKL
+506 LREGLIKL

-554 ALLINEKG
+554 ALLLNEKG
-562 QIVNGAK
+562 QIVNGAQ

>member
-1 MLRNKT
+1 

-12 QFLGAFIMA
+12 HFLGAFIMA

-26 YTFNGYADN
+26 YTFNGYAND
-35 GLITYSANTGT
+35 GLVTYSANTGT

-51 FGTLKKESFDVAML
+51 FGTAKKESFDVAML
-65 LADKYAK
+65 LADKYTK

-79 KVPFPKDAEISNVKI
+79 KVPFPKNAEIGNVKI
-94 WMTKKLALANKKN
+94 WLTKKLTLENKKN

-121 TAIVKL
+121 TAIVKF

-142 SFDIDELT
+142 SFDVVELT
-150 DRTQLPISLINEKG
+150 ERTQLPISLINEKG

-170 HSNRTYRAWMDKSTY
+170 HSSRTYRSWLDKSTY

-220 KLTLLNRG
+220 NLTLLNRG
-228 YKGIKS
+228 YNGIKS
-234 IDYSYSVGDKKG
+234 IDYSYSVGDKKV
-246 SDRLTLDAPIPAYLN
+246 SDRLTLDAPIPACLN

-271 AIETKGKY
+271 AIEAKGKY
-279 PVTFSIDKVN
+279 PLTFSIDKVN
-289 GEANSETATANS
+289 GEANSEVATANS

-330 WVGLEVMTRLH
+330 WIGLEVMTRLH

-353 VMQVMPVDRFLGF
+353 VMQVIDQKNFLGF
-366 NKDLGYPSANLDR
+366 DTENPAYPMANIDR
-379 SYTELDPYYGVS
+379 VYTDIDPYYGAD
-391 MEPFGIEEEW
+391 MTPFGIEEIW

-419 TPDGKNIKAK
+419 TPDGNDIKAK
-429 ATLEFP
+429 AILEFP
-435 EAANDADKYSV
+435 EDANDADKYSV
-446 EFVLVADSLHG
+446 EFVLVTDGLHG

-463 QSNYLEDN
+463 QSNYLEENEKGDY
-471 DTKAHFPFPEAD
+471 PFPEAD

-554 ALLINEKG
+554 ALLLNEKG
-562 QIVNGAK
+562 QIVNGAQ

-580 RNINTNAAEADVPA
+580 RNINNNAAEADVPA

-624 L
+624 R

>member
-1 MLRNKT
+1 
-7 MIQKK
+7 MILKK
-12 QFLGAFIMA
+12 NFLGAFIMA

-51 FGTLKKESFDVAML
+51 FGTLKKESYDVAML

-72 GKKIETI
+72 GKKIESI

-142 SFDIDELT
+142 SFDVDELT

-246 SDRLTLDAPIPAYLN
+246 SNRLTLDAPIPAFLN

-271 AIETKGKY
+271 AIEAKGKY

-471 DTKAHFPFPEAD
+471 DTKDHFPFPEAD
-483 IFFAGSSSIPNMH
+483 IFFASSSSIPNMH

-506 LRDGLIKL
+506 LREGLIKL

>member
-1 MLRNKT
+1 

-12 QFLGAFIMA
+12 HFLGAFIMA

-26 YTFNGYADN
+26 YTFNGYAND
-35 GLITYSANTGT
+35 GLVTYSANTGT

-51 FGTLKKESFDVAML
+51 FGTAKKESFDVAML
-65 LADKYAK
+65 LADKYTK

-79 KVPFPKDAEISNVKI
+79 KVPFPKNAEIGNVKI
-94 WMTKKLALANKKN
+94 WLTKKLTLENKKN

-142 SFDIDELT
+142 SFDVVELT
-150 DRTQLPISLINEKG
+150 ERTQLPISLINEKG

-170 HSNRTYRAWMDKSTY
+170 HSSRTYRSWLDKSTY

-204 EGFKDY
+204 KGFKDY

-228 YKGIKS
+228 YNGIKS
-234 IDYSYSVGDKKG
+234 IDYSYSVGDKKV
-246 SDRLTLDAPIPAYLN
+246 SDRLTLDAPIPACLN

-266 TITLP
+266 TVTLP
-271 AIETKGKY
+271 AIEAKGKY

-289 GEANSETATANS
+289 GEANSEVATANS

-330 WVGLEVMTRLH
+330 WIGLEVMTRLH

-353 VMQVMPVDRFLGF
+353 VMQVIDQKNFLGF
-366 NKDLGYPSANLDR
+366 DTENPAYPMANIDR
-379 SYTELDPYYGVS
+379 VYTDIDPYYGAD
-391 MEPFGIEEEW
+391 MTPFGIEEIW

-419 TPDGKNIKAK
+419 TPDGKDIKAK
-429 ATLEFP
+429 AILEFP

-446 EFVLVADSLHG
+446 EFVLVTDGLHG

-463 QSNYLEDN
+463 QSNYLEENEKGDY
-471 DTKAHFPFPEAD
+471 PFPEAD
-483 IFFAGSSSIPNMH
+483 IFFAGSSSIQNMH

-529 ISEVDSIKN
+529 ITEVDSIKN

-554 ALLINEKG
+554 ALLLNEKG
-562 QIVNGAK
+562 EIVNGAQ

>member
-1 MLRNKT
+1 

-12 QFLGAFIMA
+12 HFLGAFIMA

-51 FGTLKKESFDVAML
+51 FGTAKKESFDVAML
-65 LADKYAK
+65 LADKYTK

-79 KVPFPKDAEISNVKI
+79 KVPFPKNAEIGNVKI
-94 WMTKKLALANKKN
+94 WLTKKLTLENKKN

-121 TAIVKL
+121 TAIVKF

-142 SFDIDELT
+142 SFDVVELT
-150 DRTQLPISLINEKG
+150 ERTQLPISLINEKG

-170 HSNRTYRAWMDKSTY
+170 HSSRTYRSWLDKSTY

-220 KLTLLNRG
+220 NLTLLNRG
-228 YKGIKS
+228 YNGIKS
-234 IDYSYSVGDKKG
+234 IDYSYSVGDKKV
-246 SDRLTLDAPIPAYLN
+246 SDRLTLDAPIPACLN

-266 TITLP
+266 TVTLP
-271 AIETKGKY
+271 AIEAKGKY

-289 GEANSETATANS
+289 GEANGETATANS

-330 WVGLEVMTRLH
+330 WIGLEVMTRLH

-353 VMQVMPVDRFLGF
+353 VMQVIDQKNFLGF
-366 NKDLGYPSANLDR
+366 DTENPAYPMANIDR
-379 SYTELDPYYGVS
+379 VYTDIDPYYGAD
-391 MEPFGIEEEW
+391 MTPFGIEEIW

-419 TPDGKNIKAK
+419 TPDGKDIKAK
-429 ATLEFP
+429 AILEFP
-435 EAANDADKYSV
+435 EDANDADKYSI
-446 EFVLVADSLHG
+446 EFVLVTDGLHG

-463 QSNYLEDN
+463 QSNYLEENEKGDY
-471 DTKAHFPFPEAD
+471 PFPEAD

-529 ISEVDSIKN
+529 ITEVDSIKN

-554 ALLINEKG
+554 ALLLNEKG
-562 QIVNGAK
+562 EIVNGAQ

>member
-1 MLRNKT
+1 

-12 QFLGAFIMA
+12 HFLGAFIMA

-26 YTFNGYADN
+26 YTFNGYAND
-35 GLITYSANTGT
+35 GLVTYSANTGT

-51 FGTLKKESFDVAML
+51 FGTAKKESFDVAML
-65 LADKYAK
+65 LADKYTK

-79 KVPFPKDAEISNVKI
+79 KVPFPKNAEIGNVKI
-94 WMTKKLALANKKN
+94 WLTKKLALANKKN

-121 TAIVKL
+121 TAIVKF

-142 SFDIDELT
+142 SFDVVELT
-150 DRTQLPISLINEKG
+150 ERTQLPISLINEKG

-170 HSNRTYRAWMDKSTY
+170 HSSRTYRSWLDKSTY

-220 KLTLLNRG
+220 NLTLLNRG
-228 YKGIKS
+228 YNGIKS

-246 SDRLTLDAPIPAYLN
+246 SDRLTLNAPIPACLN

-266 TITLP
+266 TVTLP
-271 AIETKGKY
+271 AIEAKGKY

-289 GEANSETATANS
+289 GEANSEVATANS

-330 WVGLEVMTRLH
+330 WIGLEVMTRLH

-353 VMQVMPVDRFLGF
+353 VMQVIDQKQFLGF
-366 NKDLGYPSANLDR
+366 DTENPSYPMANIDR
-379 SYTELDPYYGVS
+379 VYTDIDPYYGAD
-391 MEPFGIEEEW
+391 MTPFGIEEIW

-419 TPDGKNIKAK
+419 TPDGKDIKAK
-429 ATLEFP
+429 AILEFP
-435 EAANDADKYSV
+435 EDANDADKYSV
-446 EFVLVADSLHG
+446 EFVLVTDGLHG

-463 QSNYLEDN
+463 QSNYLEENEKGDY
-471 DTKAHFPFPEAD
+471 PFPEAD

-554 ALLINEKG
+554 ALLLNEKG
-562 QIVNGAK
+562 EIVNGAQ

-580 RNINTNAAEADVPA
+580 RNINTKAAEADVPA

>member
-1 MLRNKT
+1 

-12 QFLGAFIMA
+12 HFIGAFIMA

-51 FGTLKKESFDVAML
+51 FGTNKKESFDVAML
-65 LADKYAK
+65 LADKYTK

-79 KVPFPKDAEISNVKI
+79 KVPFPKNAEIGNVKI
-94 WMTKKLALANKKN
+94 WLTKKLTLENKKN

-112 TLDATMDDS
+112 SLDATMDDS
-121 TAIVKL
+121 TAIVKF

-142 SFDIDELT
+142 SFDVVELT
-150 DRTQLPISLINEKG
+150 ERTQLPISLINEKG

-170 HSNRTYRAWMDKSTY
+170 HSSRTYRSWLDKSTY

-220 KLTLLNRG
+220 NLTLLNRG
-228 YKGIKS
+228 YNGIKS
-234 IDYSYSVGDKKG
+234 IDYSYSVGDKKV
-246 SDRLTLDAPIPAYLN
+246 SDHLTLEAPIPACLN

-266 TITLP
+266 TVTLP
-271 AIETKGKY
+271 AIEAKGKY

-289 GEANSETATANS
+289 GEANSEVATANS

-330 WVGLEVMTRLH
+330 WIGLEVMTRLH

-353 VMQVMPVDRFLGF
+353 VMQVIDQKNFLGF
-366 NKDLGYPSANLDR
+366 DTENPAYPMANIDR
-379 SYTELDPYYGVS
+379 VYTDIDPYYGAD
-391 MEPFGIEEEW
+391 MTPFGIEEIW

-419 TPDGKNIKAK
+419 TPDGKDIKAK
-429 ATLEFP
+429 AILEFP
-435 EAANDADKYSV
+435 EDTNDADKYSV
-446 EFVLVADSLHG
+446 EFVLVTDGLHG

-463 QSNYLEDN
+463 QSNYLEENEKGDY
-471 DTKAHFPFPEAD
+471 PFPEAD

-506 LRDGLIKL
+506 LRNGLIKL

-529 ISEVDSIKN
+529 ITEVDSIKN

-554 ALLINEKG
+554 ALLLNEKG
-562 QIVNGAK
+562 EIVNGAQ

-580 RNINTNAAEADVPA
+580 RNFNNNATEADVPA

>member
-1 MLRNKT
+1 

-12 QFLGAFIMA
+12 HFLGAFIMA

-26 YTFNGYADN
+26 YTFNGYAND
-35 GLITYSANTGT
+35 GLVTYSANTGT

-51 FGTLKKESFDVAML
+51 FGTAKKESFDVAML
-65 LADKYAK
+65 LADKYTK

-79 KVPFPKDAEISNVKI
+79 KVPFPKNAEIGNVKI
-94 WMTKKLALANKKN
+94 WLTKKLALANKKN

-121 TAIVKL
+121 TAIVKF

-142 SFDIDELT
+142 SFDVVELT
-150 DRTQLPISLINEKG
+150 ERTQLPISLINEKG

-170 HSNRTYRAWMDKSTY
+170 HSSRTYRSWLDKSTY

-220 KLTLLNRG
+220 NLTLLNRG
-228 YKGIKS
+228 YNGIKS
-234 IDYSYSVGDKKG
+234 IDYSYSVGDKKV
-246 SDRLTLDAPIPAYLN
+246 SDHLTLDAPIPACLN

-266 TITLP
+266 TVTLP
-271 AIETKGKY
+271 AIEAKGKY

-289 GEANSETATANS
+289 GEANSEVATANS

-330 WVGLEVMTRLH
+330 WIGLEVMTRLH

-353 VMQVMPVDRFLGF
+353 VMQVIDQKNFLGF
-366 NKDLGYPSANLDR
+366 DTENPAYPMANIDR
-379 SYTELDPYYGVS
+379 VYTDIDPYYGAD
-391 MEPFGIEEEW
+391 MTPFGIEEIW

-419 TPDGKNIKAK
+419 TPDGKDIKAK
-429 ATLEFP
+429 AILEFP

-446 EFVLVADSLHG
+446 EFVLVTDGLHG

-463 QSNYLEDN
+463 QSNYLEENEKGDY
-471 DTKAHFPFPEAD
+471 PFPEAD

-506 LRDGLIKL
+506 LRNGLIKL

-554 ALLINEKG
+554 ALLLNEKG
-562 QIVNGAK
+562 EIVNGAQ